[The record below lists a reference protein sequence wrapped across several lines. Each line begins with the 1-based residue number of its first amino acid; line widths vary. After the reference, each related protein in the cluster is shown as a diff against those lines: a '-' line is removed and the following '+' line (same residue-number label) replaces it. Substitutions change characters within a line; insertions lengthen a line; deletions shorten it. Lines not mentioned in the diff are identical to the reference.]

1 MINAMLKDM
10 QLIALREIAGYDE
23 AERERRTDK
32 TITVIEELAPE
43 LYSSYP
49 GGPKIWGPM
58 PWTEAA
64 GDMRVLLTLPV
75 WEYQGTQCLGMVLC
89 DVWGVS
95 LERLPPIVDCALC
108 LRAFKEERYLLAW
121 RILYTIISG
130 TGIHAQKMLED
141 MEARWRNKAK
151 GEILNEQK
159 SASVNPR
166 RDAARAE
173 AKRIWEAD
181 PALKLTDCA
190 RQVRNHLEETR
201 PHNSKAPYRS
211 VSEQQVRNYIRDLCP
226 SKR

>member
-1 MINAMLKDM
+1 MLEDM
-10 QLIALREIAGYDE
+10 QRIALREVACYDE

-43 LYSSYP
+43 LYSYP
-49 GGPKIWGPM
+49 GGPKLWGPM

-75 WEYQGTQCLGMVLC
+75 WEYQGPQCLGMVLC

-95 LERLPPIVDCALC
+95 LERLPLIVDCALC

-121 RILYTIISG
+121 KILYTIISG
-130 TGIHAQKMLED
+130 TGTHAQKMLED

-166 RDAARAE
+166 LEAARTE

-190 RQVRNHLEETR
+190 RQVKKHLDEMKPKSAKT
-201 PHNSKAPYRS
+201 AYRS
-211 VSEQQVRNYIRDLCP
+211 VTEQQVKNYIRDLCP
-226 SKR
+226 SKE